1 MTTPHSNQALPR
13 AWSSTALFMVAVSLA
28 FGIAFGWQFAG
39 IYDTAPTDG
48 AAGAPVETWLFSQ
61 TAEAG
66 EIRTTASGSLEL
78 VLRNFSPTVTA
89 FTDRPNREVR
99 IRTATWL
106 VESWPDLFAGDPP
119 NAALVEREPQDA
131 TRSVVVALQQPQLV
145 NGELRF
151 GITVIDAD
159 QSSNL
164 ARIAGAVH
172 SNPVRTFAAAS
183 LFIDDVALTCAL
195 GGTCVVGDKGP
206 GGGVVFFVSS
216 STFSASSACGSGCR
230 YLEAAPTD
238 LTAAPWAG
246 AVSAAEGYSNNSV
259 TDWYLPSKDELNEV
273 YAKRKTIGG
282 LASSIYWSSTEIISG
297 FAWSQN
303 FGDGKQYGTNGIE
316 TDDLGGV
323 RPIRAFG

>member
-1 MTTPHSNQALPR
+1 VTTPHANQSLQR
-13 AWSSTALFMVAVSLA
+13 STFTTAPFIVAVSLA
-28 FGIAFGWQFAG
+28 IGIAFGWQFG
-39 IYDTAPTDG
+39 GGDNSESTNVVS
-48 AAGAPVETWLFSQ
+48 GAPVETWLFSQ

-119 NAALVEREPQDA
+119 NAALVEREPQGA
-131 TRSVVVALQQPQLV
+131 TRSVVVTLQQPQIV

-151 GITVIDAD
+151 EITVIDAD
-159 QSSNL
+159 PSSNL

-172 SNPVRTFAAAS
+172 SDPVRTFAAAS

-216 STFSASSACGSGCR
+216 STFSASSACGSGCK

-282 LASSIYWSSTEIISG
+282 FGGGLYWSSTEIISG

-303 FGDGKQYGTNGIE
+303 FDDGKQYGTNGIG

-323 RPIRAFG
+323 RPIRAF

>member
-1 MTTPHSNQALPR
+1 VTTPHSNQALQR
-13 AWSSTALFMVAVSLA
+13 SWFSTAPFIVAVSLA
-28 FGIAFGWQFAG
+28 IGIAFGWQFG
-39 IYDTAPTDG
+39 GGDNSESTNVVS
-48 AAGAPVETWLFSQ
+48 GAPVETWLFSQ
-61 TAEAG
+61 NAEAG

-78 VLRNFSPTVTA
+78 VLRNFSPTLTA

-119 NAALVEREPQDA
+119 NAALVEREPQGA
-131 TRSVVVALQQPQLV
+131 TRSVVVTLQQPQIV

-151 GITVIDAD
+151 EITVIDAEP
-159 QSSNL
+159 SSNL

-172 SNPVRTFAAAS
+172 SDPVRTFAAAS

-206 GGGVVFFVSS
+206 GGGVVFYVSS
-216 STFSASSACGSGCR
+216 NTFSASSACGSGCK

-238 LTAAPWAG
+238 LTDAPWAG
-246 AVSAAEGYSNNSV
+246 AISAANGYSNNSV

-282 LASSIYWSSTEIISG
+282 FRGGLYWSSTEIISG

-323 RPIRAFG
+323 RPIRAF

>member
-1 MTTPHSNQALPR
+1 
-13 AWSSTALFMVAVSLA
+13 VSLA
-28 FGIAFGWQFAG
+28 FGIAFGWQFGGGDNSAS
-39 IYDTAPTDG
+39 TNVAS
-48 AAGAPVETWLFSQ
+48 GAPVPSWLFSQ
-61 TAEAG
+61 NAEAG
-66 EIRTTASGSLEL
+66 EIRPTSSGSLEL

-89 FTDRPNREVR
+89 FTDRPNREVQ
-99 IRTATWL
+99 IKTASWL
-106 VESWPDLFAGDPP
+106 VASWPDLFAGDPP
-119 NAALVEREPQDA
+119 NAALVEREPQGA
-131 TRSVVVALQQPQLV
+131 TRSVVVTLQQPELV

-159 QSSNL
+159 PSSNL

-172 SNPVRTFAAAS
+172 SKPVRTFGAAS

-206 GGGVVFFVSS
+206 GGGVVFYVSS

-238 LTAAPWAG
+238 LTAAPWVG
-246 AVSAAEGYSNNSV
+246 AISAANGYSNNGV

-273 YAKRKTIGG
+273 YSKRKTIGG
-282 LASSIYWSSTEIISG
+282 LESLPYWSSTEIISG

-303 FGDGKQYGTNGIE
+303 FGDGKQYGTNGPQ

>member
-1 MTTPHSNQALPR
+1 
-13 AWSSTALFMVAVSLA
+13 VSLVI
-28 FGIAFGWQFAG
+28 GIAFGWQFG
-39 IYDTAPTDG
+39 GGDNSESTNVVS
-48 AAGAPVETWLFSQ
+48 GAPVETWLFSQ
-61 TAEAG
+61 NAEAG

-78 VLRNFSPTVTA
+78 VLRNFSPTLTA

-119 NAALVEREPQDA
+119 NAALVEREPQGA
-131 TRSVVVALQQPQLV
+131 TRSVVVTLQQPQIV

-151 GITVIDAD
+151 EIAVINAEP
-159 QSSNL
+159 SSNL

-172 SNPVRTFAAAS
+172 SNPVRTFDAAN

-216 STFSASSACGSGCR
+216 STFSASSDCGSGCK

-238 LTAAPWAG
+238 LTVAPWAG
-246 AVSAAEGYSNNSV
+246 AISAAEGYSNNGV

-303 FGDGKQYGTNGIE
+303 FGDGKQYGTNGIG

-323 RPIRAFG
+323 RPIRAF

>member
-1 MTTPHSNQALPR
+1 
-13 AWSSTALFMVAVSLA
+13 VSLA
-28 FGIAFGWQFAG
+28 IGIAFGWQFGGGDNSESTNVAS
-39 IYDTAPTDG
+39 G
-48 AAGAPVETWLFSQ
+48 ALVETWLFSQ
-61 TAEAG
+61 NAEAG
-66 EIRTTASGSLEL
+66 EIRSTSSGSLEL

-89 FTDRPNREVR
+89 FTDRPNREVQ
-99 IRTATWL
+99 IKTATWL

-119 NAALVEREPQDA
+119 NAALVEREPQGA
-131 TRSVVVALQQPQLV
+131 TRSVVVALQQPQLA

-159 QSSNL
+159 PSSNL

-172 SNPVRTFAAAS
+172 SNSVRTFGAAS

-216 STFSASSACGSGCR
+216 STFSASSACGSGCK

-238 LTAAPWAG
+238 LTVAPWAG
-246 AVSAAEGYSNNSV
+246 AISAAEGYSNNGV

-282 LASSIYWSSTEIISG
+282 LASPIYWSSTEIISG

-323 RPIRAFG
+323 RPIRAF

>member
-1 MTTPHSNQALPR
+1 
-13 AWSSTALFMVAVSLA
+13 VSLA
-28 FGIAFGWQFAG
+28 IGIAFGWQFGGGDNSESTNVAS
-39 IYDTAPTDG
+39 G
-48 AAGAPVETWLFSQ
+48 ALVETWLFSQ
-61 TAEAG
+61 NAEAG
-66 EIRTTASGSLEL
+66 EIRSTSSGSLEL

-89 FTDRPNREVR
+89 FTDRPNREVQ
-99 IRTATWL
+99 IKTATWL

-119 NAALVEREPQDA
+119 NAALVEREPQGA
-131 TRSVVVALQQPQLV
+131 TRSVVVALQQPQLA

-159 QSSNL
+159 PSSNL

-172 SNPVRTFAAAS
+172 SNSVRTFGAAS

-216 STFSASSACGSGCR
+216 STFSASSACGSGCK

-238 LTAAPWAG
+238 LTVAPWAG
-246 AVSAAEGYSNNSV
+246 AISAAEGYSNNGV

-323 RPIRAFG
+323 RPIRAF